1 MVYCLRPHLHISL
14 LPVPPVFGLGTNS
27 MIESSLSSSP
37 SCCSPRNPTPS
48 CSPRCATTR
57 GYPASSACSRYASP
71 PASRGRRLLRCLF
84 GRPRRAGSVFEL
96 ARGLGARGVLD
107 KGGVGSEESGI
118 DVVHARGAAIGQVRG
133 WIERGVVLRAL
144 ERVWNRSLHDE
155 VSDQL
160 DTQPTY
166 SRIQFLRPKK
176 VR

>member
-1 MVYCLRPHLHISL
+1 MVYCLRPHLHVL
-14 LPVPPVFGLGTNS
+14 LLLVPLIVGLEANS
-27 MIESSLSSSP
+27 MIESSFSSSP

-57 GYPASSACSRYASP
+57 GYPASSSCSWYASP
-71 PASRGRRLLRCLF
+71 PAGRSRRLLRSLL

-96 ARGLGARGVLD
+96 ASGLGARGVLD

-118 DVVHARGAAIGQVRG
+118 DVVHARSAAIGHVRG
-133 WIERGVVLRAL
+133 WIERGVVLRAF
-144 ERVWNRSLHDE
+144 ERVWDRGLHDK

-160 DTQPTY
+160 DAQPAY
-166 SRIQFLRPKK
+166 SRIRFPRPEK